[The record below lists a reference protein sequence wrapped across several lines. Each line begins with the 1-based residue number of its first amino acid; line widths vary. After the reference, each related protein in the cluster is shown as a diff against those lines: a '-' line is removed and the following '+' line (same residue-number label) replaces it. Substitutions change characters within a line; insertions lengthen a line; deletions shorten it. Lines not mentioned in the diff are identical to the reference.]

1 MIGTHVDQRVFND
14 DVFSVRLTSA
24 VHTLRVPLLPDH
36 LRGRQDGR
44 QEVHDGGEQTS
55 GLRRTRVDAP
65 APSTLRHRRL
75 DSVCHRIPCRP
86 RVLLLQETRLD
97 QRGSGTPL

>member
-1 MIGTHVDQRVFND
+1 MIGTYVNQRVFND
-14 DVFSVRLTSA
+14 DVLSVRLASA

-55 GLRRTRVDAP
+55 GLRRTWVDPP
-65 APSTLRHRRL
+65 APSTLRRRRL
-75 DSVCHRIPCRP
+75 GPVCHRIPCRT
-86 RVLLLQETRLD
+86 RVLLLQETRPD
-97 QRGSGTPL
+97 QRGSGTL